1 MRVSWV
7 ASGAIL
13 IILAVILYMLS
24 DAFQFLPAI
33 ILTYYWIIPTIFFLV
48 GIIVLLFG
56 LILPEHRGR
65 AVYYHR
71 GEPEQRYREREV
83 ERREPKYHYESRT
96 TRTEPMERRE
106 HREHAETYRGEPT
119 TTGRFVE
126 RKEHME
132 HKEHHATEGMRRTTG
147 EGKSEIIEER
157 HEEKRIK
164 REE

>member
-1 MRVSWV
+1 
-7 ASGAIL
+7 
-13 IILAVILYMLS
+13 MLS

-33 ILTYYWIIPTIFFLV
+33 ILIYYWIIPTIFFLV

-65 AVYYHR
+65 SVYYHR
-71 GEPEQRYREREV
+71 GEPEHGYRERET
-83 ERREPKYHYESRT
+83 ERREEPKYRYESRT
-96 TRTEPMERRE
+96 TRTEPMESRE
-106 HREHAETYRGEPT
+106 HREHTKTYRSEPT

-126 RKEHME
+126 RKEHVE
-132 HKEHHATEGMRRTTG
+132 HQERSAAEGTHRTTTTG
-147 EGKSEIIEER
+147 EGRSEIIEEH